1 MLIATPL
8 RRVHRRTDEKI
19 ARVIELSALRAIA
32 SSREPES
39 PDPLG
44 FFRALW
50 VAMLVSAVVWLIL
63 AGAVLLVLS
72 RPA

>member
-1 MLIATPL
+1 MALATPIK
-8 RRVHRRTDEKI
+8 RFQRHTDERI

-32 SSREPES
+32 ESREPE
-39 PDPLG
+39 PRDPLG

-50 VAMLVSAVVWLIL
+50 LAMFVSALLWLVL

-72 RPA
+72 RTT